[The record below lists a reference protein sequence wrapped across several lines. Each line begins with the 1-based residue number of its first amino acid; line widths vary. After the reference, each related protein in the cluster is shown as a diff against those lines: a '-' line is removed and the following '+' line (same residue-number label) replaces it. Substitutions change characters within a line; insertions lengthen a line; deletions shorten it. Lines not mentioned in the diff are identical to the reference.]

1 MYPLGQPVRPEFRKP
16 GISRTGGV
24 IPPAGQVSNLWESS
38 TQQCSGRTWPGGPRP
53 GPAASA
59 SLCPTTP
66 VWGLPRTGAPKPA
79 WNGWAG
85 VVACGNEQGGDRLDA
100 HPVDHSG
107 LIERRSPSPGLLEET
122 DDDRS
127 SAGRRPSTSRSALL
141 RRGAPRLRSR
151 SLRPRHATVGPPECN
166 RDDGLLTDLRGNS
179 FSIYSERGRL
189 APAKGV
195 ASGSSYQRIRCGT
208 RSLGTQIPASPFL
221 TRGFLRYASLRF
233 AELTHV
239 FDSAA
244 PSPHELLSRF
254 PGFYFDTASVVKPS
268 PADAQ
273 IVRRPAP
280 MCHSAWPVP
289 SE

>member
-141 RRGAPRLRSR
+141 RRGAPACGRDPSGRVTPQWAPESAIEMMGSLQISVGILSVSTPSVVGWPQQKGSR
-151 SLRPRHATVGPPECN
+151 VVRRINEYVAELAHSVPKYQPHPFSRGGSCDTRPCGSPNLPMCSTRQH
-166 RDDGLLTDLRGNS
+166 
-179 FSIYSERGRL
+179 
-189 APAKGV
+189 PALMNCS
-195 ASGSSYQRIRCGT
+195 AGSPV
-208 RSLGTQIPASPFL
+208 L
-221 TRGFLRYASLRF
+221 LRYRA
-233 AELTHV
+233 
-239 FDSAA
+239 
-244 PSPHELLSRF
+244 
-254 PGFYFDTASVVKPS
+254 VVKPS